1 MHFLPSTPEPSSQ
14 TLNVRTLLFPVRAT
28 DKRIACDEELSDSE
42 DEGEGGRKNVASH
55 KKGVKR
61 ARVDDDKKE
70 GEEKKTGE
78 SVSRDKECRRPIS
91 KGPVWPMKFH
101 WGSSHLLPEIKEE
114 EKTKEISGE
123 KSDSKT

>member
-1 MHFLPSTPEPSSQ
+1 MCA
-14 TLNVRTLLFPVRAT
+14 LLFPVRAT

-70 GEEKKTGE
+70 GEEKKAGE
-78 SVSRDKECRRPIS
+78 SVLLTRRVEKRQGRLSRPVSEVSLWVVSPSGRDQGRREDQ
-91 KGPVWPMKFH
+91 GDQRR
-101 WGSSHLLPEIKEE
+101 EE
-114 EKTKEISGE
+114 RLQNVSLIAV
-123 KSDSKT
+123 

>member
-1 MHFLPSTPEPSSQ
+1 M
-14 TLNVRTLLFPVRAT
+14 RALLSPVRAT

-70 GEEKKTGE
+70 GEEKKAGE
-78 SVSRDKECRRPIS
+78 SVVETKRKEWGSCRGA
-91 KGPVWPMKFH
+91 GPVRSVKLQC
-101 WGSSHLLPEIKEE
+101 GSSHLLAEIKEE
-114 EKTKEISGE
+114 EKTKEISSE